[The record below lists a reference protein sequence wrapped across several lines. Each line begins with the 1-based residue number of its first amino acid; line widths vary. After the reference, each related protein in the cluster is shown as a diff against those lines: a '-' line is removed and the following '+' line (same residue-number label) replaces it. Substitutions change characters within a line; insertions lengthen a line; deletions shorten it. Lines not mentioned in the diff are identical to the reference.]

1 MLIIRIAASAAIARR
16 SESEAVAPIARTRAI
31 SRSILSRSSPLAP
44 GSSSG
49 DPSSSSAV
57 SRSSTVSCSSAASSS
72 PIDVAVGSPPGFM
85 ASPGHA
91 CASIAARTRL
101 IPCSSPRNSSASSSS
116 PPDAMTATASY
127 PFSTAQSSAASALDA
142 NSASMAPLVG
152 YLHTSILIS
161 GDQEYSLASHHP
173 VTFAND
179 PSLVGSN
186 TATTASGRSPNASS
200 PAASS
205 SGSVC
210 TVAATST
217 V

>member
-1 MLIIRIAASAAIARR
+1 
-16 SESEAVAPIARTRAI
+16 
-31 SRSILSRSSPLAP
+31 
-44 GSSSG
+44 
-49 DPSSSSAV
+49 
-57 SRSSTVSCSSAASSS
+57 
-72 PIDVAVGSPPGFM
+72 M

-142 NSASMAPLVG
+142 DSASMAPLVG
-152 YLHTSILIS
+152 YLHTSSLIS
-161 GDQEYSLASHHP
+161 GDQESSRAWHHP